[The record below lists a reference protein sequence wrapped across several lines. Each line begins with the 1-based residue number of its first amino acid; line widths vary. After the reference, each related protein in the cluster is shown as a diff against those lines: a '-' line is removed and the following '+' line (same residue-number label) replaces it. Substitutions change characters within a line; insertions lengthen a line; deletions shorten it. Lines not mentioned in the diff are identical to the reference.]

1 MRFSAS
7 QPPGSAPWMRTASS
21 AYSEQLGV
29 KRQPL
34 SGPNANIFAGE
45 ITQR

>member
-1 MRFSAS
+1 MRLMAS
-7 QPPGSAPWMRTASS
+7 QLPASAPWRLTASK

-29 KRQPL
+29 KRQRP
-34 SGPNANIFAGE
+34 SGPNTNTLAGE